1 MKMVPMRS
9 FTTGSSGSRLR
20 RFAFHCV
27 FTASPVI
34 LFAYAP
40 HLANA
45 QENADTRPLLDRIDK
60 LEKTIAAM
68 QAQLSALTGTA
79 VQPAIKVASP
89 SASPAPAAS
98 SSVLPPA
105 VVAGIAPAAATRH
118 GFMEKKPGKDL
129 TFYTPNGEI
138 TAYGNLDV
146 SFDVMTKGTSSLIG
160 PGGVGPV
167 GNMGWLPDLSTN
179 ISYVGIRGFQKLGS
193 HPFNFIYQLETE
205 IDIASS
211 SGVSESNS
219 SESNI
224 VKAGLTARNSFLGI
238 SSPTRGA
245 IMFGKTF
252 APYKLTTARLNPFI
266 AMIGDNSVVMGNTGG
281 DNRVEFGTLLDH
293 SILYT
298 LNTKSGFRTD
308 ILFSPGQNR
317 SNDSDNI
324 AAGESDCT
332 GNDIPGSGGS
342 IPFACNDGSFSNA
355 VSVSASYIREP
366 LYITA
371 AYERHMKVNRA
382 SDLTG
387 MYATPPA
394 NYFNSDVADED
405 AGKVGIQYT
414 LPSKTTVSAIFET
427 MHRYLPGFL
436 QFQNERQRQG
446 NWLAVT
452 QILSANNS
460 LSAGWAHAYR
470 APGDPGQ
477 HNTSAVLPP
486 LGSPGDGTGGVGVDN
501 SANLYTVA
509 YRHKLSENV
518 TAYIDWA
525 GTFNGPFA
533 HYDLGAGGRIVTT
546 DCHDASDATG
556 GESSDP
562 HCWAGGHLKGV
573 SAGLNR
579 RF

>member
-1 MKMVPMRS
+1 MKQVPEQS
-9 FTTGSSGSRLR
+9 FIAGASGNRLR
-20 RFAFHCV
+20 RFALNCAPAAAFV
-27 FTASPVI
+27 F
-34 LFAYAP
+34 LLAYAP
-40 HLANA
+40 HFATA
-45 QENADTRPLLDRIDK
+45 QENADTRPLLDRIDR

-79 VQPAIKVASP
+79 VQPAIKAASS
-89 SASPAPAAS
+89 SASPAPAVS
-98 SSVLPPA
+98 SPVQPTA
-105 VVAGIAPAAATRH
+105 IAAAIAPAATTKH

-129 TFYTPNGEI
+129 TFYTPNGQI

-146 SFDVMTKGTSSLIG
+146 SVDVMTKGTSSLKG
-160 PGGVGPV
+160 PDGLGPV
-167 GNMGWLPDLSTN
+167 GNMGWMPDLSTN
-179 ISYVGIRGFQKLGS
+179 ISYVGVRGFQKLGNHS
-193 HPFNFIYQLETE
+193 FNFIYQLETE

-219 SESNI
+219 SQSNI
-224 VKAGLTARNSFLGI
+224 VKAGLTGRTSFLGV

-266 AMIGDNSVVMGNTGG
+266 AMIGDNAVVMGNTGG
-281 DNRVEFGTLLDH
+281 DNRVEFGTLLAH

-298 LNTKSGFRTD
+298 LNAKNGFRTD

-317 SNDSDNI
+317 SNASDNI

-355 VSVSASYIREP
+355 VSVSASYTREP

-394 NYFNSDVADED
+394 NYFNADVADED
-405 AGKVGIQYT
+405 AGKVGVQYT
-414 LPSKTTVSAIFET
+414 LPSKTTVSGIFET

-436 QFQNERQRQG
+436 QFQNERQRMG

-452 QILSANNS
+452 QVLSANDS

-477 HNTSAVLPP
+477 HNTSAALPP
-486 LGSPGDGTGGVGVDN
+486 LGSPGDGTGGAGVNN
-501 SANLYTVA
+501 SANMFTVA
-509 YRHKLSENV
+509 YRHKLSEGV

-525 GTFNGPFA
+525 GTFNSPFA
-533 HYDLGAGGRIVTT
+533 HYDLGAGGRIVTV

-556 GESSDP
+556 GESSNP
-562 HCWAGGHLKGV
+562 HCWAGGRLKGV